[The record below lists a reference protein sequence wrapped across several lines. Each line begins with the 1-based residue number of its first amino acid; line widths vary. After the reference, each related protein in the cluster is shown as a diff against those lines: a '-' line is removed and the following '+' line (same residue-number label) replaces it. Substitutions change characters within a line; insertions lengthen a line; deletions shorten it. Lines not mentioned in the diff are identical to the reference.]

1 MRCRILLFALLLSS
15 FPLPLNGAEKNG
27 EWLLTNGKAILRWMD
42 SGYKESK
49 SIADDGV
56 LSYIRGYRD
65 ALTWAGQTS
74 KNSPVSIP
82 VEVTSGQLVR
92 VVVSYLEK
100 HPEELHQHTSV
111 LLWNAFVQAYPNPN
125 FKPPKE

>member
-1 MRCRILLFALLLSS
+1 
-15 FPLPLNGAEKNG
+15 
-27 EWLLTNGKAILRWMD
+27 MD

-125 FKPPKE
+125 FKPAKE